1 MSSMTRCIGC
11 KGRVRNSVAAMAVGL
26 IGLLAL
32 APPSGA
38 ADLSELL
45 RSFREKPAGTA
56 SVDALPPLSRE
67 EAAQLWDAFLTAV
80 VKRAGQDSAQE
91 DLRDDLLA
99 MLLDQRHEIVATLAK
114 ATVDAPPWLAAQFG
128 SSWERLDPLLDRVAT
143 QLPPEAAEKYQRF
156 LQSGRLMNAA
166 RARGWLGDSAAMP
179 ARLRELAQAI
189 LPKGGADP
197 LAYDIAVDPELRRVF
212 GFDAPLAPI
221 EASPLLGA
229 SPTAA
234 LSFGPLA
241 LLARIA
247 EGAGNWMVPT
257 ASAASSGSEWEA
269 LVKRL
274 NNWVPGGQRE
284 LGEYLPIV
292 RDMLDGTAH
301 KVAERKLPPE
311 HFEVYRD
318 LVATT
323 AWQESCWRQFEKR
336 AGQLAAVRGPGPSY
350 GLMQVNTRVWRGF
363 FDPRGVST
371 DIGYNSNAGAEILY
385 TYFRKHALRAKEQ
398 MAPGGEDNLAR
409 ATWAAYNGGPGHL
422 RRYRKAETSPHLKA
436 VDTEFWQKFQAVE
449 RDDESA
455 FFSCAVKG

>member
-1 MSSMTRCIGC
+1 M
-11 KGRVRNSVAAMAVGL
+11 
-26 IGLLAL
+26 AL
-32 APPSGA
+32 APASGA

-45 RSFREKPAGTA
+45 RSFNEKQAGTA
-56 SVDALPPLSRE
+56 SADAPPLSRE

-91 DLRDDLLA
+91 ELRDDLLA
-99 MLLDQRHEIVATLAK
+99 LLLDQRHEIVATLAK

-143 QLPPEAAEKYQRF
+143 QLAPEAAEKYQRF

-166 RARGWLGDSAAMP
+166 RAHGWLGDRVATP
-179 ARLRELAQAI
+179 AKLRELAQAI
-189 LPKGGADP
+189 LPKGGVDP
-197 LAYDIAVDPELRRVF
+197 LAYDTAVDPELRRVF
-212 GFDAPLAPI
+212 GFDEPLAPI
-221 EASPLLGA
+221 EESPLLGA

-234 LSFGPLA
+234 RSLGPLA

-257 ASAASSGSEWEA
+257 ASAASSGAELEV

-274 NNWVPGGQRE
+274 NSWVPGGQRE
-284 LGEYLPIV
+284 LREYLPMV
-292 RDMLDGTAH
+292 LEMLDGTAR

-311 HFEVYRD
+311 HFEIYRD

-336 AGQLAAVRGPGPSY
+336 AGQLAAVQGPGPSY
-350 GLMQVNTRVWRGF
+350 GLMQVNTRVWRGI
-363 FDPRGVST
+363 FDARGVSS
-371 DIGYNSNAGAEILY
+371 DIGYNANAGAEILY
-385 TYFRKHALRAKEQ
+385 TYFRKHALRAKEH

-422 RRYRKAETSPHLKA
+422 RRYRKTGDVSAPEGGRHRVLAEVPGRAARRRVGVLLLRRQGLS
-436 VDTEFWQKFQAVE
+436 D
-449 RDDESA
+449 S
-455 FFSCAVKG
+455 

>member
-1 MSSMTRCIGC
+1 MSHMARRSGC
-11 KGRVRNSVAAMAVGL
+11 RNSAAALAVGL
-26 IGLLAL
+26 IGLFAL

-38 ADLSELL
+38 ADLSGLL
-45 RSFREKPAGTA
+45 RSFQEKQAVSA
-56 SVDALPPLSRE
+56 SGDAPPPLSRE

-80 VKRAGQDSAQE
+80 VKRAGQDSVQE
-91 DLRDDLLA
+91 DLRDDLFAL
-99 MLLDQRHEIVATLAK
+99 LLDQRYEIVATLAK

-143 QLPPEAAEKYQRF
+143 QLAPEVAEKYRRF

-166 RARGWLGDSAAMP
+166 RARGWLGDSAATP
-179 ARLRELAQAI
+179 AKLRELAQAI

-197 LAYDIAVDPELRRVF
+197 LAYDTAVDPELRRVF
-212 GFDAPLAPI
+212 DFEEPLAPI
-221 EASPLLGA
+221 EESPLLGA

-234 LSFGPLA
+234 FPFGPLA

-247 EGAGNWMVPT
+247 EGAGNWIVPA

-269 LVKRL
+269 LVRRL
-274 NNWVPGGQRE
+274 NNWVPGGERE
-284 LGEYLPIV
+284 LREYLPIV

-311 HFEVYRD
+311 HFEIYRD
-318 LVATT
+318 LVVTT
-323 AWQESCWRQFEKR
+323 AWQESCWRQYERR
-336 AGQLAAVRGPGPSY
+336 AGQVAAVRGPGPSY
-350 GLMQVNTRVWRGF
+350 GLMQVNTRVWRGLY
-363 FDPRGVST
+363 DPRSVSSS
-371 DIGYNSNAGAEILY
+371 IEYNSNAGAEILY
-385 TYFRKHALRAKEQ
+385 RYFRKHALRAKEQ

-422 RRYRKAETSPHLKA
+422 RRYRKTETSPHLKA
-436 VDTEFWQKFQAVE
+436 VDTEFWQKYQAVQ

-455 FFSCAVKG
+455 FFSCSVKG

>member
-1 MSSMTRCIGC
+1 
-11 KGRVRNSVAAMAVGL
+11 MAVGL
-26 IGLLAL
+26 IGLVAL
-32 APPSGA
+32 APASGA
-38 ADLSELL
+38 VDLSELL
-45 RSFREKPAGTA
+45 RSFNEERAGTA
-56 SVDALPPLSRE
+56 SADAPPLSRE

-91 DLRDDLLA
+91 ELRDDLLA
-99 MLLDQRHEIVATLAK
+99 LLLDQRHEIVATLAK

-143 QLPPEAAEKYQRF
+143 QLAPEAAEKYQRF

-166 RARGWLGDSAAMP
+166 HAHGWLGDRVATP
-179 ARLRELAQAI
+179 TKLRELAQAI
-189 LPKGGADP
+189 LPKGGVDP
-197 LAYDIAVDPELRRVF
+197 LAYDTAVDPELRRVF
-212 GFDAPLAPI
+212 GFDEPLAPI
-221 EASPLLGA
+221 EESPLLGA

-234 LSFGPLA
+234 RWLGPLA

-257 ASAASSGSEWEA
+257 ASAASSGAELEV

-274 NNWVPGGQRE
+274 NSWVPGGQRE
-284 LGEYLPIV
+284 LREYLPMV
-292 RDMLDGTAH
+292 LEMLDGTAR

-311 HFEVYRD
+311 HFAIYRD

-336 AGQLAAVRGPGPSY
+336 SGQLAAVQGPGPSY
-350 GLMQVNTRVWRGF
+350 GLMQVNTRVWRGI
-363 FDPRGVST
+363 FDARGVSSN
-371 DIGYNSNAGAEILY
+371 IGYNANAGAEILY
-385 TYFRKHALRAKEQ
+385 TYFRKHALRAKEH

-422 RRYRKAETSPHLKA
+422 RRYRKAGTSPHLKA
-436 VDTEFWQKFQAVE
+436 VDTEFWQKFQAVQ
-449 RDDESA
+449 RGDESA
-455 FFSCAVKG
+455 LFSCAVKG

>member
-1 MSSMTRCIGC
+1 MSLVTRPNGC
-11 KGRVRNSVAAMAVGL
+11 RNSIAALAVGL
-26 IGLLAL
+26 IASFAL

-38 ADLSELL
+38 ADLAELL
-45 RSFREKPAGTA
+45 HSFQAKQAVRAPA
-56 SVDALPPLSRE
+56 DAPPALSRE

-80 VKRAGQDSAQE
+80 VKRAGEDSAQE
-91 DLRDDLLA
+91 ELRDDLFAL
-99 MLLDQRHEIVATLAK
+99 LLDQRYEIVATLAK

-143 QLPPEAAEKYQRF
+143 QLAPEAAEKYRRF

-166 RARGWLGDSAAMP
+166 RARGWLGDSAATP
-179 ARLRELAQAI
+179 AKLRELAQAI

-197 LAYDIAVDPELRRVF
+197 LAYDTAVDPELRRVF
-212 GFDAPLAPI
+212 DFEEPLAPF
-221 EASPLLGA
+221 EESPLLGA

-234 LSFGPLA
+234 FRFGPLA

-247 EGAGNWMVPT
+247 EGAGNWIVPA
-257 ASAASSGSEWEA
+257 ASAASSGSEWET

-274 NNWVPGGQRE
+274 DNWVPGGERE
-284 LGEYLPIV
+284 LREYLPIV
-292 RDMLDGTAH
+292 RKMLDGTARE
-301 KVAERKLPPE
+301 VAERKLPPE
-311 HFEVYRD
+311 HFEIYRD

-336 AGQLAAVRGPGPSY
+336 GGQVAAVRGPGPSY
-350 GLMQVNTRVWRGF
+350 GLMQVNTRVWRGIY
-363 FDPRGVST
+363 DSRSVSSS
-371 DIGYNSNAGAEILY
+371 IEYNSKAGAQILY
-385 TYFRKHALRAKEQ
+385 RYFRKHALRAKEQ

-422 RRYRKAETSPHLKA
+422 RRYRKTGTSPHLKA
-436 VDTEFWQKFQAVE
+436 VDTEFWQKYQAVQ
-449 RDDESA
+449 RDDEAA